1 MGIKVKGMKRR
12 NPVKSS
18 SNDIGGIRCLYLH
31 APSYRK
37 IALERLKSPLLSDSY
52 RALLW
57 GQIEECTKEMERK
70 AL

>member
-1 MGIKVKGMKRR
+1 MKRR

-37 IALERLKSPLLSDSY
+37 IAVSRLNNKLLSDSY
-52 RALLW
+52 RELLLR
-57 GQIEECTKEMERK
+57 QIADCDKEIARK